1 MKLLTESELRAGTKV
16 EVRTKMEPFGDIWA
30 PAITIKKNEDETL
43 LVKYGEED
51 ACRRINVPYSK
62 VRPSPPSFGLRRYF
76 GLMENVDA
84 LLECGWWC
92 PSLVSLVLCEDRYTV
107 LLGRNKK
114 SEDFDHSQLRPSME
128 WRNGVWHTK
137 EKVN

>member
-1 MKLLTESELRAGTKV
+1 M

-30 PAITIKKNEDETL
+30 PAIIIKKNEDETL

-51 ACRRINVPYSK
+51 ACRKINVPNSK
-62 VRPSPPSFGLRRYF
+62 IRPSPPSFGLRRRF
-76 GLMENVDA
+76 VLMENVDA
-84 LLECGWWC
+84 WLECGWWC

-114 SEDFDHSQLRPSME
+114 SEDFDHSQLRPSVE
-128 WRNGVWHTK
+128 WKDGVWHTK
-137 EKVN
+137 EKV